1 MPSSGK
7 QLLLTD
13 VLECLGIELGNNV
26 VPRLGNVL
34 VSACNT
40 CGSCGAL
47 TACRDWLATG
57 AERESAPAFCPNA
70 DILAEVMSEPSLRSV
85 N

>member
-1 MPSSGK
+1 MPSGEK

-13 VLECLGIELGNNV
+13 VLESLGVDLGNNV
-26 VPRLGNVL
+26 VPRLGNIL

-40 CGSCGAL
+40 CGSCGVL
-47 TACRDWLATG
+47 SACRDWIESG
-57 AERESAPAFCPNA
+57 ANRDSAPDFCPNA

-85 N
+85 H